1 MNSTCSYLGDKEELL
16 SAHHQCLHSQS
27 LLLLM
32 KSGNRLDIF
41 FNLKILFHKPAPM
54 LKYQCYGD
62 WKTLIQKYKQLAEN
76 RPNEILHADD
86 LIRGT
91 KPFIMPNIN
100 TKKLLLPYQANFI
113 PELRLQT
120 RKQAENEQTVN
131 RGYL

>member
-1 MNSTCSYLGDKEELL
+1 
-16 SAHHQCLHSQS
+16 
-27 LLLLM
+27 
-32 KSGNRLDIF
+32 
-41 FNLKILFHKPAPM
+41 M
-54 LKYQCYGD
+54 LR
-62 WKTLIQKYKQLAEN
+62 WLEN
-76 RPNEILHADD
+76 IDPKVSSWRRIPNEILHADD

-120 RKQAENEQTVN
+120 RKQVENEQTVN

>member
-1 MNSTCSYLGDKEELL
+1 
-16 SAHHQCLHSQS
+16 
-27 LLLLM
+27 
-32 KSGNRLDIF
+32 
-41 FNLKILFHKPAPM
+41 M
-54 LKYQCYGD
+54 LKYQCYGG

-76 RPNEILHADD
+76 RPTEILHADD

>member
-1 MNSTCSYLGDKEELL
+1 
-16 SAHHQCLHSQS
+16 
-27 LLLLM
+27 
-32 KSGNRLDIF
+32 
-41 FNLKILFHKPAPM
+41 M

-100 TKKLLLPYQANFI
+100 TKKLLLPYKANFI